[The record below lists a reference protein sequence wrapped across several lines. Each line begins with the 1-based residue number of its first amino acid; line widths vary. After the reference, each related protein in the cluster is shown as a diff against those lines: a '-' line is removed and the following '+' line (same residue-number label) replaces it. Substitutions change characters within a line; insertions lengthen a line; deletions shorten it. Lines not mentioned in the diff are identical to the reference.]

1 MKVAVIS
8 TSPRMGSNSLK
19 VAKYIQFLVEEQGVN
34 EVGLANFEN
43 VDIPMVG
50 RGSLD
55 QDNLTPFQQNL
66 IATWGA
72 ADVVIFTV
80 PEYNWITSGELINAM
95 HQLGGKPFAHL
106 FDKKVFALVGV
117 SSGRG
122 GRRPALEIT
131 TLTNKL
137 ISFLNKYSIISPKL
151 FESHE
156 TGDNL
161 TEDGE
166 SIGNNIYEHGASD
179 FVQYTLRIAKQ
190 WHGVL

>member
-8 TSPRMGSNSLK
+8 TSPRQGSNSLK
-19 VAKYIQFLVEEQGVN
+19 VAKYIQSQVLALGVS
-34 EVGLANFEN
+34 EVSIANFEEI
-43 VDIPMVG
+43 DIPMVG

-66 IATWGA
+66 LKVWGE
-72 ADVVIFTV
+72 ADIVIFTV

-95 HQLGGKPFAHL
+95 HQLGGSPFAHL
-106 FDKKVFALVGV
+106 FNNKVFAFAGV

-122 GRRPALEIT
+122 GRMPCLEMT

-137 ISFLNKYSIISPKL
+137 ISFLYQHSIVSPKL

-156 TGDNL
+156 TGNNL
-161 TEDGE
+161 TDNGE
-166 SIGNNIYEHGASD
+166 STGNKIYEKGVSD

-190 WHGVL
+190 WHGAL

>member
-8 TSPRMGSNSLK
+8 TSPRTGSNSLK
-19 VAKYIQFLVEEQGVN
+19 VAKYIQSLVVEQGIS
-34 EVGLANFEN
+34 EVGIAHFDG

-55 QDNLTPFQQNL
+55 IANLSPFQQNL
-66 IATWGA
+66 ISVWGE

-106 FDKKVFALVGV
+106 FNNKVFALAGV

-122 GRRPALEIT
+122 GRMPALEMT

-137 ISFLNKYSIISPKL
+137 ISFLNQYSIISPKL

-156 TGDNL
+156 TGNNL

-166 SIGNNIYEHGASD
+166 SIGNEIYERGATG

>member
-8 TSPRMGSNSLK
+8 TSPRKGSNSLK
-19 VAKYIQFLVEEQGVN
+19 VAKYIQSLVKEQGIK
-34 EVGLANFEN
+34 EISIAHFEEI
-43 VDIPMVG
+43 DIPMVG

-55 QDNLTPFQQNL
+55 KDNLSAFQQNL
-66 IATWGA
+66 ISTWGE

-106 FDKKVFALVGV
+106 FNNKVFAFVGV

-122 GRRPALEIT
+122 GRMPALEMT

-137 ISFLNKYSIISPKL
+137 ISFLNQYSIISPKL

-156 TGDNL
+156 TGNNL

-166 SIGNNIYEHGASD
+166 STGNEIYERGATD

-190 WHGVL
+190 WYGVL